1 MILKACSVLF
11 AFFLTACNSSHP
23 ADEFVAIVPTG
34 LTGMVTVVEWPD
46 AYLLEG
52 HSVYRSVAM
61 DKHDQHILPLGE
73 KWDLLQVRFQDGQG
87 RTLRVYS
94 DIADIP
100 STRSPS
106 NGPSIIYIVSNDPP
120 RRFIVGNDRNEVI
133 ELLTLE

>member
-11 AFFLTACNSSHP
+11 AFFLTACNSSP
-23 ADEFVAIVPTG
+23 SADEFVAIVPTG

-52 HSVYRSVAM
+52 QTVYRSIAT
-61 DKHDQHILPLGE
+61 DLHDQDVLPME
-73 KWDLLQVRFQDGQG
+73 KNRDLLQVIFQDGQG

-100 STRSPS
+100 SARSPS

>member
-11 AFFLTACNSSHP
+11 AFFLTACNSSP
-23 ADEFVAIVPTG
+23 SADEFVAIVPTG

-52 HSVYRSVAM
+52 QTVYRSVAM
-61 DKHDQHILPLGE
+61 DNHDQHILPLGDKRE
-73 KWDLLQVRFQDGQG
+73 LLQVKFQDGQG
-87 RTLRVYS
+87 RTLRVYT
-94 DIADIP
+94 DIANIP

-106 NGPSIIYIVSNDPP
+106 NGPSIIYIVSNNAP